1 MLGGLLLYSIAST
14 GKPAMADAF
23 RVSARPALALEGA
36 WDTNVFNTAG
46 GDSDFFLRARPSLTL
61 SFNIKGTT
69 FRATGGAEGEW
80 YDEHRE
86 LNRTSG
92 SNTIDLKPDAPIPVT
107 ERVQVTPAFLYLES
121 RDIVRRNAI
130 VGGPLGTPG
139 PAPLP
144 VSPLSDIKE
153 YRGSLKTAYLVS
165 PKTTV
170 GGEVE
175 WVRQDYSQ
183 ATATQN
189 DTTSYRGT
197 MTFDQS
203 VTLRSTVGFSLAASR
218 TIKEETGN
226 KPPGT
231 NEFTPSL
238 TGKYRFSET
247 ATVDVNAGMRY
258 ISQSAAQDNNSEG
271 GWTPSGKIT
280 FEYRR
285 ATLTT
290 YLTGQYEKTSFGNAG
305 FLTERGSVRLG
316 ATKQFTQRISMDLSS
331 YYSTDR
337 FLFGGNQEDT
347 VGLGGAGTLRY
358 LLAEWMTVRMS
369 ANGLR
374 QWQHNPIFAFEQFER
389 YSVLLGFDVGR
400 EFKIY

>member
-1 MLGGLLLYSIAST
+1 MLYSLALT
-14 GKPAMADAF
+14 GKPAMAEAF
-23 RVSARPALALEGA
+23 RVSARPALALEGV

-46 GDSDFFLRARPSLTL
+46 GDADYLLRARPSLTL

-69 FRATGGAEGEW
+69 FRATGGGEGEW
-80 YDEHRE
+80 YNDHRE
-86 LNRTSG
+86 LNHTSG
-92 SNTIDLKPDAPIPVT
+92 SNTVDLKPDAPIPIT
-107 ERVQVTPAFLYLES
+107 ERVQVTPAFLYFES

-130 VGGPLGTPG
+130 VGGSIASPG

-144 VSPLSDIKE
+144 VTPLSDIKE

-183 ATATQN
+183 VTASQN
-189 DTTSYRGT
+189 DTDSYRGT
-197 MTFDQS
+197 VTFDQS
-203 VTLRSTVGFSLAASR
+203 VTPRSTLGFSLVASR
-218 TIKEETGN
+218 SVKETTGN
-226 KPPGT
+226 NPPGI

-238 TGKYRFSET
+238 TGKYRFSDNASVE
-247 ATVDVNAGMRY
+247 VNAGMRY
-258 ISQSAAQDNNSEG
+258 LSQSSTLDNNSGG

-280 FEYRR
+280 FAYTG
-285 ATLTT
+285 ATLST
-290 YLTGQYEKTSFGNAG
+290 YLTGQYEKSAFGNAG

-316 ATKQFTQRISMDLSS
+316 ATKQATQRISMDLSG

-347 VGLGGAGTLRY
+347 VGLGGTGTLRY
-358 LLAEWMTVRMS
+358 LLAEWMTVRIS

-374 QWQHNPIFAFEQFER
+374 QWQHNPVFAFEQFER